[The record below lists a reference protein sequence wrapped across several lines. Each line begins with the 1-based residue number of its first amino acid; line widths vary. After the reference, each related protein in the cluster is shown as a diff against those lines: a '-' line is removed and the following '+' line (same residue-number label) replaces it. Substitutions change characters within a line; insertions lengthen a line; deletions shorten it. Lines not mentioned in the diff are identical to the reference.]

1 MRTKKPAVSPIRKRI
16 LRTLAANRHHKV
28 HFPGIFMGLEGR
40 IKGRD
45 QLVLEFDDG
54 AWCRDAGGEV
64 ALPALGVM
72 VDTTLGAMTRM
83 HAGEKRQHAT
93 VHIDAHFTG
102 APTKGHLK
110 ARSQFMGFSTDTALP
125 HGISRATVTAGREP
139 VVHASGSFVIL
150 DLPEGAPQ
158 RPPSWMRD
166 NTAPAPEPLDPD
178 TLEDHERAVL
188 EASERAER
196 AVTQAHSFVDN
207 FWGGTPVAGEGTAQ
221 LNVPVAPHLGNRVGN
236 VHGGILFG
244 IAARVANAA
253 APASMRLSNIS
264 AWFVSP
270 GRGQALDVRSTL
282 VHAGRNLAVVRTE
295 ILGDG
300 GRRVLEV
307 TTQHVARTTTT

>member
-1 MRTKKPAVSPIRKRI
+1 MRTKKTAVSPIRKRL
-16 LRTLAANRHHKV
+16 LRTLAANRHHQV

-40 IKGRD
+40 TRGRD

-54 AWCRDAGGEV
+54 AWCRDANGEV
-64 ALPALGVM
+64 ALPALGVLL
-72 VDTTLGAMTRM
+72 DTTLGAATRM

-93 VHIDAHFTG
+93 VHIEAHFTG
-102 APTKGHLK
+102 APAHGHLR

-125 HGISRATVTAGREP
+125 HGMSRATVTAGREP
-139 VVHASGSFVIL
+139 AVHASGAFVIL

-166 NTAPAPEPLDPD
+166 NTAPAPEPLDLD
-178 TLEDHERAVL
+178 TLEGHEREIL
-188 EASERAER
+188 EACERAER
-196 AVTQAHSFVDN
+196 AVTEGHSFVDH
-207 FWGGTPVAGEGTAQ
+207 FWGGAAHAVEGGAR
-221 LNVPVAPHLGNRVGN
+221 LIVPVTPHLGNRVGN

-270 GRGQALDVRSTL
+270 GRGEALEVRSTL

-295 ILGDG
+295 ILGDS

-307 TTQHVARTTTT
+307 TTQHVARK